1 MDEMNEKAIL
11 SEEVITFVKLA
22 ATYCTLVE
30 QDLPATRKE
39 WFEQLRDVLAGLYVQ
54 ALRLPAV
61 EAVYPGENQKFVTEQ
76 EYDLVRQRVRKRAG
90 QWDEYPEVYDP
101 NDPIEELDITARI
114 SEDCADIFQDM
125 KDFITL
131 YHVGNY
137 EVMNDALWE
146 VRENFDRLWG
156 QKLLNVLRTVH
167 RLVTFADLTEE
178 EEKDEDAAT
187 SGERDTSDWFI
198 TRRQQEWREGGKEK
212 KE

>member
-1 MDEMNEKAIL
+1 MEEMNEQKIL

-22 ATYCTLVE
+22 ATYCGLVE
-30 QDLPATRKE
+30 QGGPAGRRE
-39 WFEQLRDVLAGLYVQ
+39 WFTELRDLLAGLCVQ
-54 ALRLPAV
+54 ALRLPQV
-61 EAVYPGENQKFVTEQ
+61 EPLSPEGNQKFVNEE
-76 EYDLVRQRVRKRAG
+76 EYNTVLQNVRKKAG

-101 NDPIEELDITARI
+101 EDPVEELDITARI
-114 SEDCADIFQDM
+114 SEDCADIFQDL

-167 RLVTFADLTEE
+167 RLLTHTDLSDEE
-178 EEKDEDAAT
+178 EEEEPGT
-187 SGERDTSDWFI
+187 TQERDTSDWFI
-198 TRRQQEWREGGKEK
+198 SRRQEEWRKDDR
-212 KE
+212 